1 MELKPGYKKTEVGVI
16 PENWNCSALG
26 NLCDTSSGTTPSR
39 SLIERYFRGG
49 TINWVK
55 TLDLNNS
62 VIFSTDECVTEA
74 ALNETSLRV
83 YPKNTVLVAMYGGFN
98 QIGRTGIL
106 SIPACVNQA
115 ITAVRCGAQLD
126 AGYLL
131 AILNFKVEYWK
142 SVASSSRKDPNIT
155 SKDIRDFIISY
166 PPKAEQQGIAE
177 ALSNAD
183 ALIESLD
190 QLIAKKRQ
198 IKQGAMQELLTGKRR
213 LPGFSGE
220 WEVVQA
226 GDIGYFKGGSG
237 FPTRFQGGKSGEY
250 PFYKVSDMNIEGN
263 EIFMKNANNYI
274 DDGLRRQVGATSFP
288 ANSIVFAKV
297 GAAVFLERKKILSQ
311 ASCLDNNMAALILD
325 DTRADFR
332 FIHFVL
338 LNKNLGNLVS
348 ATALPSLSNSVLAT
362 IELVLPPRAE
372 QTAIATILS
381 DMDCE
386 LAALESRLAKAR
398 KIKQGM
404 MHELLT
410 GRIRL
415 I

>member
-131 AILNFKVEYWK
+131 ATLNFKVEYWK

-220 WEVVQA
+220 WVL
-226 GDIGYFKGGSG
+226 K
-237 FPTRFQGGKSGEY
+237 RLGEIANIKTGARNNQDKVEDGAY
-250 PFYKVSDMNIEGN
+250 PFFVRSSTVERINSCRIPDDHMVACETDAGVSDTT
-263 EIFMKNANNYI
+263 
-274 DDGLRRQVGATSFP
+274 LSWP
-288 ANSIVFAKV
+288 A
-297 GAAVFLERKKILSQ
+297 
-311 ASCLDNNMAALILD
+311 
-325 DTRADFR
+325 
-332 FIHFVL
+332 
-338 LNKNLGNLVS
+338 S
-348 ATALPSLSNSVLAT
+348 AYCS
-362 IELVLPPRAE
+362 
-372 QTAIATILS
+372 
-381 DMDCE
+381 
-386 LAALESRLAKAR
+386 
-398 KIKQGM
+398 
-404 MHELLT
+404 
-410 GRIRL
+410 
-415 I
+415 

>member
-1 MELKPGYKKTEVGVI
+1 MELKPGYKQTEVGLI
-16 PENWNCSALG
+16 PRDWDVSTVG
-26 NLCDTSSGTTPSR
+26 NLFRITAGGDVDRKR
-39 SLIERYFRGG
+39 SQSFFDEVYRYPIYSNALTNLGLYGYCSYADHPKGSLTITARGMVGHANFRDHDYTAIGRVLVLQPNVKVAGVYFAELINN
-49 TINWVK
+49 TINFA
-55 TLDLNNS
+55 DE
-62 VIFSTDECVTEA
+62 STGVPQLTA
-74 ALNETSLRV
+74 
-83 YPKNTVLVAMYGGFN
+83 P
-98 QIGRTGIL
+98 QI
-106 SIPACVNQA
+106 SKY
-115 ITAVRCGAQLD
+115 QLPVPS
-126 AGYLL
+126 
-131 AILNFKVEYWK
+131 F
-142 SVASSSRKDPNIT
+142 P
-155 SKDIRDFIISY
+155 
-166 PPKAEQQGIAE
+166 EQQAIAE
-177 ALSNAD
+177 ALSDAD